1 MRGHRK
7 KAVALFVKEQKETGR
22 EVCDRL
28 GVSSVFVPF
37 LYSTRVSGSAYIGV
51 TGSEVVSYCAR
62 CQGPD
67 GNENSMEEEASLQ
80 KKEESGAATNKTEGA
95 SQKKPKLKW
104 PIYADQICFSFFSTT

>member
-7 KAVALFVKEQKETGR
+7 KAVALFVKEQKEKGR
-22 EVCDRL
+22 EVCDRI

-80 KKEESGAATNKTEGA
+80 KKKREWGSNEQNRGRKSKEAQTKVAH
-95 SQKKPKLKW
+95 L
-104 PIYADQICFSFFSTT
+104 C